1 MPLLHHLACS
11 IRHGSRSNP
20 GVIKNVKMDPMLL
33 NKSFEVGNVSQEI
46 SQLESR
52 KNAAINIL
60 TQNKLPESVC

>member
-1 MPLLHHLACS
+1 
-11 IRHGSRSNP
+11 
-20 GVIKNVKMDPMLL
+20 MDPMLL